1 MEVSQMNF
9 QLKEAGQFTGA
20 AWAIWLERSGE
31 WEPICFYKISLKQRS
46 IVLNLVKNPAMERW
60 LEGIL
65 KGKTNIS
72 RKIPKNSGL
81 SGGKLYVFPN
91 RLTQRVILVGMDNL
105 SETAQR
111 FWRAVSSGNSGEKS
125 INPEIASIPLN
136 FDWGQK
142 YIPRSM
148 QGILGLVIKA
158 CPSQGVWLAIRAGGF
173 LEIQEG
179 SILPDWKGKRF
190 SILPNPLLRGICQTR
205 KARMVLKN
213 DKEWEETS
221 QLGVTNT
228 TRFWAGLPLISGK
241 RLSGIIALWGITP
254 PSDEDWKKLVSLTH
268 RIAPSVERCILLKDL
283 THQFHRMRLL
293 DDFAATIHSSL
304 DMEQI
309 VQRTLALLRNSFITK
324 RVFLMTLFP
333 AESGNKCYFEHEGS
347 VSSEDKPV
355 EILPAQV
362 IKGETFRPETISAV
376 PSYLPIYAGSQSV
389 IITPLKLRKRVIGAL
404 GLENE
409 REGAFTIQD
418 EHLLVVIASH
428 IAGLLENGWLRQEA
442 EARVR
447 NLSQIREILHQ
458 VIGQT
463 DVRHLAQSAAE
474 LISHNFDG
482 ELVVV
487 SLERGPNRELQVA
500 GISGMEAN
508 LVQKETKYLNAAMGK
523 GIEMRV
529 ATNGK
534 SVLVNDVTKD
544 PAFVRLPNWEA
555 GSEMCVALKDG
566 DESFGIVDVES
577 KWKNAFSQT
586 DLQVLES
593 MAGILASAIS
603 NVGQHQK
610 LQVIEKQLQAT
621 HAELQEHVAAQRM
634 AERRLV
640 QAAKLAAV
648 GEMAAGI
655 AHELNNPLTTVSG
668 FTELTLEEVPPDS
681 RLHAD
686 LELVLRE
693 AHRATDVVRR
703 LLDFARQSE
712 STRTRS
718 DINEI
723 VKEVLA
729 LINHL
734 IWTSGVHLEEDLP
747 NNLPL
752 VSVDRNQAKQV
763 ILNLI
768 HNALHAMPN
777 GGKLYISSARRS
789 RDHQDWVIVTV
800 KDTGIGISP
809 ENLEKIFVPF
819 FTTRAKEG
827 GTGLGLSISYGLI
840 AEHGGFIEAESQV
853 GKGSIFS
860 IWIPVEVN

>member
-1 MEVSQMNF
+1 MKL
-9 QLKEAGQFTGA
+9 QLKQAGELTGA
-20 AWAIWLERSGE
+20 AWAIWLERSEDWG
-31 WEPICFYKISLKQRS
+31 PICCYKISLKQRR
-46 IVLNLVKNPAMERW
+46 IVFNLVKQPSIERW
-60 LEGIL
+60 LDGAL
-65 KGKTNIS
+65 NGKRNIS
-72 RKIPKNSGL
+72 RKIPKNSGV
-81 SGGKLYVFPN
+81 SGRKLYVFPN
-91 RLTQRVILVGMDNL
+91 RVTQRVILVGVDSL
-105 SETAQR
+105 SKSAQR
-111 FWRAVSSGNSGEKS
+111 FWRAISSGNLGEMS
-125 INPEIASIPLN
+125 INSGFAPIPIN
-136 FDWGQK
+136 YDGGQT
-142 YIPRSM
+142 YMPRSLD
-148 QGILGLVIKA
+148 GILDPVIKT
-158 CPSQGVWLAIRAGGF
+158 CPCQGVWLAIRTGNF
-173 LEIQEG
+173 LEIQET
-179 SILPDWKGKRF
+179 SLLTDLKGKRF
-190 SILPNPLLRGICQTR
+190 PILTNPLLSGICQTR

-221 QLGVTNT
+221 YLGVTNSA
-228 TRFWAGLPLISGK
+228 RFWAGLPLVSGK
-241 RLSGIIALWGITP
+241 RLSGIIALWGKTP
-254 PSDEDWKKLVSLTH
+254 PSNEDWSKLVSLSH
-268 RIAPSVERCILLKDL
+268 RISPPVERHITYKDL
-283 THQFHRMRLL
+283 NHQFQRMRLL
-293 DDFAATIHSSL
+293 NDFTTTIHSSL

-309 VQRTLALLRNSFITK
+309 VQRTFALLRSSYISK

-333 AESGNKCYFEHEGS
+333 VESGSKCYFENAGS
-347 VSSEDKPV
+347 VISVDKPV
-355 EILPAQV
+355 EFLPAQV
-362 IKGETFRPETISAV
+362 LKGETFRPETISAV
-376 PSYLPIYAGSQSV
+376 PGYQPIYAGSKSAIV
-389 IITPLKLRKRVIGAL
+389 SPLKLRKRVIGVL

-409 REGAFTIQD
+409 KEGAFTIHD
-418 EHLLVVIASH
+418 EHLLVVISSH

-447 NLSQIREILHQ
+447 NLSQIRKIINQ
-458 VIGQT
+458 VIGKT
-463 DVRHLAQSAAE
+463 DVRLLAQSAAE

-487 SLERGPNRELQVA
+487 SLERGPNKELQVA
-500 GISGMEAN
+500 GISGIDAN
-508 LVQKETKYLNAAMGK
+508 QVQKETKYLNAAIGK
-523 GIEMRV
+523 GIGMRV
-529 ATNGK
+529 ATTGK
-534 SVLVNDVTKD
+534 SVLVNDVTKG

-566 DESFGIVDVES
+566 DQLFGIVDVES

-593 MAGILASAIS
+593 MAGIIASAIS
-603 NVGQHQK
+603 YVGQHHK

-668 FTELTLEEVPPDS
+668 FAELSLEDVPPDS

-718 DINEI
+718 GINEI

-729 LINHL
+729 LSNHL
-734 IWTSGVHLEEDLP
+734 LQTSGVQLKVDLP
-747 NNLPL
+747 NGLPL

-777 GGKLYISSARRS
+777 GGELLISSARRS
-789 RDHQDWVIVTV
+789 RDHQDWVVVTV

-819 FTTRAKEG
+819 FTTRGKEG

-840 AEHGGFIEAESQV
+840 SEHGGFIETESQV
-853 GKGSIFS
+853 GEGSIFS